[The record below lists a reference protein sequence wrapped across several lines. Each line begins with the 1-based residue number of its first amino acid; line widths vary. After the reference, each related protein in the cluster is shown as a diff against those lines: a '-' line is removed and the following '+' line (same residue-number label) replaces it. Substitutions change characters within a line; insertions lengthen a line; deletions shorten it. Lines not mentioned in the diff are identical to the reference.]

1 MRNLLTVVCLW
12 VCIAIVHADNTL
24 KISHLS
30 ENDTFLPCDITCAV
44 EDADGFVWLGSRSGL
59 IRYDGVRFVYYPVHI
74 ADKDEFWVNSI
85 DRIWLQDDGKL
96 LCRCANRFALF
107 DTKAHSFIAT
117 DMENH
122 KELPSYKPDSAM
134 TAMVGSLPDYR
145 GCDFFVLLKDR
156 QGGIWVRTETGLDRI
171 VSIQK
176 PISPLPVSSD
186 GKEVTR
192 LLYADRQG
200 RVWVA
205 DKNGVVR
212 IIDGEGQTKG
222 FLTSD
227 GRISAAYAVFGT
239 AVYAMLQDHHGDFW
253 MGTKPNGL
261 YRLKRQGDTDFEVE
275 HWLLPESTEGN
286 NTAQMVYALAEDN
299 SNRLWIGTYGDGLRM
314 IDISR
319 RDDISIRAD
328 KNIISLL
335 PKQAFTVRRLTILP
349 SQVMLIGTNVG
360 LYTCKLQQQ
369 TDKMRLFR
377 TLPIDGDGNGL
388 LSSRVM
394 DIATD
399 QHGRVFL
406 ATYGGGVSQ
415 IATDNLLADNLRMKN
430 YTMQDGLPTNICIG
444 LQASADGR
452 LCVITQAGISLISP
466 DLDTSPALPRAHT
479 LRCENFSIRAFSGV
493 HHMEEAHPLLL
504 PSGKIIAGT
513 NNGPLMFSLDEVR
526 KSSFSPKIV
535 FDSPSRID
543 LSPDERSL
551 VLTFSSIDLNS
562 NGAAL
567 YAYKMDGIDEDW
579 TYTRENR
586 IQYSRLP
593 AGDFVLR
600 VRSANS
606 DGVWT
611 DNEQQL
617 TIHRTPH
624 FNERPAAW
632 MFYGVLASLLAFIA
646 FRLYR
651 YIKSLQSALSS
662 IQLSNSEKVEYLEA
676 RLYDALHEQKKQKAE
691 PAESASEDITEEN
704 RLFKEKIEAFIK
716 SRLGDPDLSVQ
727 DIAQE
732 MAMSRSLLYL
742 QTKNIMGCTP
752 NNLIVEYRM
761 EHAVRLMN
769 DMGTNISDIAYSCG
783 FSDPK
788 YFARCFKKATGMT
801 PSEYRKM
808 KS

>member
-1 MRNLLTVVCLW
+1 
-12 VCIAIVHADNTL
+12 
-24 KISHLS
+24 
-30 ENDTFLPCDITCAV
+30 
-44 EDADGFVWLGSRSGL
+44 
-59 IRYDGVRFVYYPVHI
+59 
-74 ADKDEFWVNSI
+74 
-85 DRIWLQDDGKL
+85 
-96 LCRCANRFALF
+96 
-107 DTKAHSFIAT
+107 
-117 DMENH
+117 
-122 KELPSYKPDSAM
+122 
-134 TAMVGSLPDYR
+134 
-145 GCDFFVLLKDR
+145 
-156 QGGIWVRTETGLDRI
+156 
-171 VSIQK
+171 
-176 PISPLPVSSD
+176 
-186 GKEVTR
+186 
-192 LLYADRQG
+192 
-200 RVWVA
+200 
-205 DKNGVVR
+205 
-212 IIDGEGQTKG
+212 
-222 FLTSD
+222 
-227 GRISAAYAVFGT
+227 
-239 AVYAMLQDHHGDFW
+239 
-253 MGTKPNGL
+253 
-261 YRLKRQGDTDFEVE
+261 
-275 HWLLPESTEGN
+275 
-286 NTAQMVYALAEDN
+286 
-299 SNRLWIGTYGDGLRM
+299 
-314 IDISR
+314 
-319 RDDISIRAD
+319 
-328 KNIISLL
+328 
-335 PKQAFTVRRLTILP
+335 
-349 SQVMLIGTNVG
+349 
-360 LYTCKLQQQ
+360 
-369 TDKMRLFR
+369 
-377 TLPIDGDGNGL
+377 
-388 LSSRVM
+388 
-394 DIATD
+394 
-399 QHGRVFL
+399 
-406 ATYGGGVSQ
+406 
-415 IATDNLLADNLRMKN
+415 
-430 YTMQDGLPTNICIG
+430 
-444 LQASADGR
+444 
-452 LCVITQAGISLISP
+452 
-466 DLDTSPALPRAHT
+466 
-479 LRCENFSIRAFSGV
+479 
-493 HHMEEAHPLLL
+493 MEEAHPLLL

-535 FDSPSRID
+535 FDSPSHIE

-551 VLTFSSIDLNS
+551 ALTFSSIDLNS

-567 YAYKMDGIDEDW
+567 YAYKMDGIDKDW

-586 IQYSRLP
+586 IQYSHLP

-624 FNERPAAW
+624 FNERSAAW
-632 MFYGVLASLLAFIA
+632 MLYGVLASLLAFIA

-651 YIKSLQSALSS
+651 YIKSLQSAISS

-761 EHAVRLMN
+761 EQAVRLMN